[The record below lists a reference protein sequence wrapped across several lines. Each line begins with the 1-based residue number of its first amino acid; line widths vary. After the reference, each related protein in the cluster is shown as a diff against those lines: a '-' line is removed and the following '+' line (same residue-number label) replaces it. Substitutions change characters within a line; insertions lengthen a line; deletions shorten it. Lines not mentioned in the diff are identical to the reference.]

1 MSGAPSDA
9 GDNAA
14 PPLSSD
20 QEIAARIGAA
30 LHDPFRK
37 VWRGY
42 GTDAWLPVLRALRR
56 GIAAHERAAEELAEG
71 LDGEAAEGVEAG
83 PGGTEPEGAESA
95 GAEPGGTEPDGGA
108 NGGQPFGPDSVV
120 QAAARYRRRV
130 VAEVLDPLRAAV
142 RDADHAVRLEAELAE
157 IAKRVAG
164 AVEQLPALA
173 RAPISASALERRAGM
188 GFWHGVKRECAR
200 ALRPLVWRR
209 EARDVA
215 VADVARRH
223 LGRVVL
229 PGQLR
234 AFRESQRSRA
244 RWLGGVE
251 RAWSEWLSAVL
262 RSPEG
267 GAAGGEAGGGGD
279 ALPGAAH
286 DLNRRLGALAGSDS
300 SPWGDSAGM
309 DAGQAEGILAA
320 TVAVAG
326 TFIADAS
333 DVDTAPRRAE
343 EAAADWDRWAAE
355 SATRLDICAILLEA
369 RRGVDGIRR
378 ELASNWGAAVSGI
391 EAALTEIETSLARGR
406 ARVERLEGSVA
417 GLVEALQRE
426 EGRTVDEIGRIEG
439 TLPDPG
445 RLLEALKDGAER
457 ALHRFQ
463 EVAERLPE
471 EVVVHGVPRADA
483 RMRRPGGEGYAV
495 ELREAALQGFDALR
509 AQRIRAAPTPVSE
522 AVGQVRSLV
531 AELREVAAYGFEA
544 AIAEIAE
551 AADPAAVQ
559 PTVMVASGLS
569 RARNRVKEA
578 RAAVFDALAAA
589 ETSADREVDQGMDHL
604 IQRATADRFTGRY
617 LDARSQ
623 VVAEAARDQERWR
636 GRLSRATRRLSGSWH
651 ALRTRLWPV
660 KRALGI
666 GEDLHTR
673 AELRDRSLAFADEVP
688 ARLPVVYR
696 RLFAFEPLTDP
707 RLLAGREDAVEA
719 VASARARWQA
729 ERTRSLMVIAL
740 SGSGVTSFLNIVA
753 ERPGGG
759 QSRTV
764 RRTLGERVRTEAA
777 LAARLGNWIGLDGA
791 ADLDGLADHI
801 LAAPADTLPQQ
812 VILEGAEHLH
822 LRVPEGAFLLQRLL
836 AFITRTQPRV
846 FWVLSMSAS
855 AWQLAAKRCPASLG
869 DIERITLGGLRP
881 AELKQ
886 AVLARHRLSGL
897 PLRYVEPR
905 TGRALLRSRGRGAKR
920 QQLIETEYFQKLHR
934 ASLGSIRLALFYWLR
949 SADFGTVEGSL
960 QVRPLESLEP
970 FAGPLDIEHS
980 FALKAILDHCTLT
993 VAEYCEVVRV
1003 PVSQGRHMFH
1013 GLCDLRVIET
1023 VPRTEGGQEPP
1034 HSPQGSD
1041 GSEPRYRVRPLV
1053 SGAVVAHL
1061 KSLNIVH

>member
-1 MSGAPSDA
+1 MSGAPPDA
-9 GDNAA
+9 ADNAA

-20 QEIAARIGAA
+20 GEIAARIGAV
-30 LHDPFRK
+30 LHDPFRE
-37 VWRGY
+37 VWRRY
-42 GTDAWLPVLRALRR
+42 GTDAWLPVLQALRR
-56 GIAAHERAAEELAEG
+56 GIAALEGAVEELAEG
-71 LDGEAAEGVEAG
+71 GDGA
-83 PGGTEPEGAESA
+83 
-95 GAEPGGTEPDGGA
+95 
-108 NGGQPFGPDSVV
+108 

-130 VAEVLDPLRAAV
+130 AAEVLDPLRAAV
-142 RDADHAVRLEAELAE
+142 RGADHAVRLEAELAE
-157 IAKRVAG
+157 TAKRVAEAADG
-164 AVEQLPALA
+164 LPALA

-188 GFWHGVKRECAR
+188 GLWHSVKRECAR

-215 VADVARRH
+215 VTRVARGH

-262 RSPEG
+262 RSPEDG
-267 GAAGGEAGGGGD
+267 GKGDDGEA
-279 ALPGAAH
+279 LLGAAH
-286 DLNRRLGALAGSDS
+286 DLNRRLAALAGSDS
-300 SPWGDSAGM
+300 SPWGHTAGM
-309 DAGQAEGILAA
+309 DGAQAEGILAA

-326 TFIADAS
+326 TFVADDAN
-333 DVDTAPRRAE
+333 VDTAPRRAE

-355 SATRLDICAILLEA
+355 SANRLDICAILVEA
-369 RRGVDGIRR
+369 RRGVDRIRR
-378 ELASNWGAAVSGI
+378 ELTSTWGAAVTGI
-391 EAALTEIETSLARGR
+391 DAALSEIDTSLERGR
-406 ARVERLEGSVA
+406 GRVERLADRVG
-417 GLVEALQRE
+417 GLAEALQRE
-426 EGRTVDEIGRIEG
+426 EARTVDEISRIEG

-457 ALHRFQ
+457 AVHKFQ

-483 RMRRPGGEGYAV
+483 RMRRPGGEGYPV

-509 AQRIRAAPTPVSE
+509 AQRIRAAPAPVSE
-522 AVGQVRSLV
+522 AMGRVHTLV

-544 AIAEIAE
+544 AIAEISE

-559 PTVMVASGLS
+559 PTEMVANGLS
-569 RARNRVKEA
+569 RAGNKVKEA
-578 RAAVFDALAAA
+578 RAAVFEALAAA
-589 ETSADREVDQGMDHL
+589 EATADGEVDQGMDHL
-604 IQRATADRFTGRY
+604 FQRATADRLTGRY

-636 GRLSRATRRLSGSWH
+636 GRLSRAARRLSGSWH

-673 AELRDRSLAFADEVP
+673 AELRDRSLAFAEEAP
-688 ARLPVVYR
+688 GELPVVYR
-696 RLFAFEPLTDP
+696 RLFAFEPLTDR

-719 VASARARWQA
+719 VASAWTRWQA
-729 ERTRSLMVIAL
+729 EHTRSLMVVAPT
-740 SGSGVTSFLNIVA
+740 GSGVTSFLNIVA
-753 ERPGGG
+753 ERLGGG
-759 QSRTV
+759 ESRTV
-764 RRTLGERVRTEAA
+764 RRILGERVRTEAA
-777 LAARLGNWIGLDGA
+777 LAARLGNWMGLDGA
-791 ADLDGLADHI
+791 VDLDGLAERI
-801 LAAPADTLPQQ
+801 REAAPGTLPGQ
-812 VILEGAEHLH
+812 VILEGVEHLH
-822 LRVPEGAFLLQRLL
+822 LRVPEGASLLRRLL

-855 AWQLAAKRCPASLG
+855 AWQLAAKRCPTSLG
-869 DIERITLGGLRP
+869 EIERITLEGLRP

-886 AVLARHRLSGL
+886 AVKARHRLSGL
-897 PLRYVEPR
+897 PLRYLEPR
-905 TGRALLRSRGRGAKR
+905 TGPSLLRSRGRGLRGSQRR

-960 QVRPLESLEP
+960 QVRPLEALDP
-970 FAGPLDIEHS
+970 FAGPLDIEQS
-980 FALKAILDHCTLT
+980 FALKAILDHGTLK
-993 VAEYCEVVRV
+993 VEEYCEVVRL
-1003 PVSQGRHMFH
+1003 PLPQGRHMFH
-1013 GLCDLRVIET
+1013 GLSDLRVIET
-1023 VPRTEGGQEPP
+1023 VPGTEQGQEAPD
-1034 HSPQGSD
+1034 SPQGSD
-1041 GSEPRYRVRPLV
+1041 GTGTRYRVRPLV

>member
-1 MSGAPSDA
+1 MSGQPTDG
-9 GDNAA
+9 GDRAA

-20 QEIAARIGAA
+20 GEIAARIGAA
-30 LHDPFRK
+30 LHDPFRE
-37 VWRGY
+37 VWRRY
-42 GTDAWLPVLRALRR
+42 GTDAWLPVRQALLR
-56 GIAAHERAAEELAEG
+56 GIAAHEGAVEEVAG
-71 LDGEAAEGVEAG
+71 ALDGEAAEGAG
-83 PGGTEPEGAESA
+83 PGGTEPEGGA
-95 GAEPGGTEPDGGA
+95 GGVEPEGMGADGGA
-108 NGGQPFGPDSVV
+108 KGGQPFGPDSVA
-120 QAAARYRRRV
+120 QAAARYRQRV
-130 VAEVLDPLRAAV
+130 AAEVLDPLRAAV

-173 RAPISASALERRAGM
+173 RAPISASALERRVGM

-200 ALRPLVWRR
+200 ALRPLVWRL

-215 VADVARRH
+215 VADVARGH

-267 GAAGGEAGGGGD
+267 GAAGGGGD

-309 DAGQAEGILAA
+309 DAGQAEKLLAA
-320 TVAVAG
+320 TIAVAG
-326 TFIADAS
+326 TFVADDS
-333 DVDTAPRRAE
+333 PVDTSPRRAE

-355 SATRLDICAILLEA
+355 SAARLDICAILVEA

-378 ELASNWGAAVSGI
+378 ELTSNWGAAVSGI
-391 EAALTEIETSLARGR
+391 DAALSEIETSLARGR
-406 ARVERLEGSVA
+406 TRVERLEGSVA

-426 EGRTVDEIGRIEG
+426 EATTVDEIGRIESI
-439 TLPDPG
+439 LPDPG

-483 RMRRPGGEGYAV
+483 RRRRPGGEGYAV

-509 AQRIRAAPTPVSE
+509 AQRIRAAPAPVSE
-522 AVGQVRSLV
+522 AVGRVRSLV

-544 AIAEIAE
+544 AIAEIGE

-569 RARNRVKEA
+569 RAGDKLQDA
-578 RAAVFDALAAA
+578 RAVVFEALAAA
-589 ETSADREVDQGMDHL
+589 EASADGEVDQGMDHL
-604 IQRATADRFTGRY
+604 FQRATADRLTGRY

-636 GRLSRATRRLSGSWH
+636 GRLSRAARRVSEYWH

-688 ARLPVVYR
+688 GRLPVVYR

-719 VASARARWQA
+719 VASAWARWQA
-729 ERTRSLMVIAL
+729 ERTRSLMVVAP

-753 ERPGGG
+753 ERLGGR

-764 RRTLGERVRTEAA
+764 RRTLAERVRTEAA
-777 LAARLGNWIGLDGA
+777 LAARLGNWMGLDGP

-822 LRVPEGAFLLQRLL
+822 LRVPEGAFLVQRLL
-836 AFITRTQPRV
+836 AFIARTQPRV

-855 AWQLAAKRCPASLG
+855 AWQLAAKRCPSSLG
-869 DIERITLGGLRP
+869 DIERITLDGLRP

-897 PLRYVEPR
+897 PLQYVEPR
-905 TGRALLRSRGRGAKR
+905 TGRALLRRRGRGAKR

-960 QVRPLESLEP
+960 QVRPLEALEP

-980 FALKAILDHCTLT
+980 FALKAILDHGTLT
-993 VAEYCEVVRV
+993 VAEYCEVVRL

-1034 HSPQGSD
+1034 DSPQGSD